1 MAIKLQVRRGT
12 ASDWNAVSGTVTLL
26 SGEIGYETD
35 TGNFKI
41 GDNSTLWGS
50 LPYVLSTYPQATVS
64 GTDINASGYL
74 AQGRYLV
81 TTSVTSNVPS
91 GWTPATDGPGVLTTT
106 KLADGKV
113 MQMLVSTTT
122 QKAFLRGYAPTTY
135 TTWVAIS
142 QHAGSITATELA
154 SSAVETAKINDNA
167 VTFAKIQ
174 DITGL
179 SVVGKGNS
187 GLGDPTVITAT
198 ASGQVLRHDGTNIS
212 FGTLASTAFDGN
224 TDIPLTALANQAA
237 NTLVGN
243 VTGSSAAPTAV
254 SQASARTFLGLNAL
268 AYLNRSDLV
277 TVNTSAFNASPGT
290 TLVTFD
296 LSSVAVGEIAYLEG
310 SITLDTSATTCT
322 VRIDGDAGERY
333 VVIGIMKISGT
344 ATVTM
349 LQSNG
354 YIGIGNANVNM
365 FSVSG
370 VSSGTA
376 QVGLALIRFS

>member
-12 ASDWNAVSGTVTLL
+12 AANWAAVGVGNTVILL
-26 SGEIGYETD
+26 PGEIGYETD
-35 TGNFKI
+35 TGNYKI
-41 GDNSTLWGS
+41 GDGSTVWNN
-50 LPYVLSTYPQATVS
+50 LSYSQPTYPQVIVS

-81 TTSVTSNVPS
+81 STSVTSNVPS

-113 MQMLVSTTT
+113 IQMLVSTTT

-187 GLGDPTVITAT
+187 GSGDPTVITAT
-198 ASGQVLRHDGTNIS
+198 ASGQVLRHDGTNVS
-212 FGTLASTAFDGN
+212 FGTLTPAAFDAN
-224 TDIPLTALANQAA
+224 TNVPLTALANQADQ
-237 NTLVGN
+237 TIIGN
-243 VTGSSAAPTAV
+243 VSGSAAAPTAL
-254 SQASARTFLGLNAL
+254 SQASARTFLGLGTA
-268 AYLNRSDLV
+268 AYTASTAYAPTPIVDSSTLDITGAGQTKTITASSLTIGATYWFVGTVSAGGSGTVRLSSSAERTIIFAWGATGTV
-277 TVNTSAFNASPGT
+277 TASGTFIPGMVTGSTTQNLLTSVAGNASG
-290 TLVTFD
+290 
-296 LSSVAVGEIAYLEG
+296 G
-310 SITLDTSATTCT
+310 SILLSLM
-322 VRIDGDAGERY
+322 R
-333 VVIGIMKISGT
+333 
-344 ATVTM
+344 
-349 LQSNG
+349 
-354 YIGIGNANVNM
+354 
-365 FSVSG
+365 VS
-370 VSSGTA
+370 
-376 QVGLALIRFS
+376 

>member
-81 TTSVTSNVPS
+81 ATSVTSNVPS

-179 SVVGKGNS
+179 SVVGKGNTGS
-187 GLGDPTVITAT
+187 GDPTVITAT
-198 ASGQVLRHDGTNIS
+198 ASGQVLRHDGTNVS
-212 FGTLASTAFDGN
+212 FGTLTPAAFDASTDV
-224 TDIPLTALANQAA
+224 PLTALANQTA

-243 VTGSSAAPTAV
+243 VTGSSAPPTAV
-254 SQASARTFLGLNAL
+254 SQASARTFLGLGTA
-268 AYLNRSDLV
+268 AYTASTDYAPTPIVDSSAIDIAGLNQTKTITASLLTIGATYWFV
-277 TVNTSAFNASPGT
+277 GTVSAGSSGGT
-290 TLVTFD
+290 VR
-296 LSSVAVGEIAYLEG
+296 LSSSAERTIIFAWGLTGTVSASGSFIPGMVTGSTTQNLLTSVAGGG
-310 SITLDTSATTCT
+310 SGGSLLLSLM
-322 VRIDGDAGERY
+322 R
-333 VVIGIMKISGT
+333 
-344 ATVTM
+344 
-349 LQSNG
+349 
-354 YIGIGNANVNM
+354 
-365 FSVSG
+365 VS
-370 VSSGTA
+370 
-376 QVGLALIRFS
+376 

>member
-12 ASDWNAVSGTVTLL
+12 ASDWNAVASTVTLL

-50 LPYVLSTYPQATVS
+50 LPYVLSTYPQTTVS

-81 TTSVTSNVPS
+81 SASVTSNVPS
-91 GWTPATDGPGVLTTT
+91 GWTAATDGPGVLTTT

-142 QHAGSITATELA
+142 QHAGAITATELA

-174 DITGL
+174 DISGV
-179 SVVGKGNS
+179 SVVGKGDS
-187 GLGDPTVITAT
+187 GTGDPTVITAST
-198 ASGQVLRHDGTNIS
+198 SGHVLSYNGTTVA
-212 FGTLASTAFDGN
+212 FRTLASGAFDSS
-224 TDIPLTALANQAA
+224 TDVPLTALANQADQ
-237 NTLVGN
+237 TIVGN
-243 VTGSSAAPTAV
+243 VSGTSAAPIALT
-254 SQASARTFLGLNAL
+254 QAQSRTFLGLQSL
-268 AYLNRSDLV
+268 AYLNDIS
-277 TVNTSAFNASPGT
+277 TSSPGAYT
-290 TLVTFD
+290 TST
-296 LSSVAVGEIAYLEG
+296 G
-310 SITLDTSATTCT
+310 
-322 VRIDGDAGERY
+322 
-333 VVIGIMKISGT
+333 GT
-344 ATVTM
+344 ATIDLTSIAVGRMHYFT
-349 LQSNG
+349 
-354 YIGIGNANVNM
+354 
-365 FSVSG
+365 
-370 VSSGTA
+370 GTA
-376 QVGLALIRFS
+376 TSGSGIVQLDSDFGEVCTVFLVQKIGGAGTLTVTGTYPQFIEGNSTVQLFTTSGAVNGVVVLYRWL